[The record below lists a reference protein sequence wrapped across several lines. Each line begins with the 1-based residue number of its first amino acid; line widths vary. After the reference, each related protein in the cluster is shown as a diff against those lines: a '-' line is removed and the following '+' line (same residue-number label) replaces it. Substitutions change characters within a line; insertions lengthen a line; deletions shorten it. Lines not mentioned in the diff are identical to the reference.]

1 MEGVRIWQIRLI
13 RFSLTRTFYATLERL
28 QLFTYQKGS
37 FLVTLFLKK
46 TYLLMLLIEK
56 LADFCC

>member
-28 QLFTYQKGS
+28 QLSTYQKGS
-37 FLVTLFLKK
+37 LSRQFFLEENLPDGAF
-46 TYLLMLLIEK
+46 
-56 LADFCC
+56 D

>member
-37 FLVTLFLKK
+37 LYRHFVL
-46 TYLLMLLIEK
+46 EK
-56 LADFCC
+56 NLPANAFD

>member
-13 RFSLTRTFYATLERL
+13 RFSLTRTFNATLERL

-37 FLVTLFLKK
+37 LSRQFFLEENLPDSAF
-46 TYLLMLLIEK
+46 
-56 LADFCC
+56 D

>member
-37 FLVTLFLKK
+37 LSRQFFLEENLPDSA
-46 TYLLMLLIEK
+46 LIKK